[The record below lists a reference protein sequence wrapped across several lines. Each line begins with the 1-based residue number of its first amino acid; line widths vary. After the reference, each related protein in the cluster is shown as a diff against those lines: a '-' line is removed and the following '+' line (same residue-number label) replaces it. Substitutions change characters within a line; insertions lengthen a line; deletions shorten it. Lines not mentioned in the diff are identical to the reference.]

1 MCVLL
6 LLITFKFLSF
16 ICVCMYSHTC
26 IPLRR
31 HSNYPGKV
39 KNVRSSHNYARKS
52 LKSPGFPSPL
62 TPNTGERGTLVFTS
76 AGMIGVL
83 AWGGDGGERLF
94 ITDSHPVVFEIIN
107 LLSLMN

>member
-1 MCVLL
+1 MY
-6 LLITFKFLSF
+6 
-16 ICVCMYSHTC
+16 VCIH
-26 IPLRR
+26 IPA
-31 HSNYPGKV
+31 YPSEGTVTTLEKS
-39 KNVRSSHNYARKS
+39 KMVRSSHNYARKS
-52 LKSPGFPSPL
+52 LKSPGFPSSL
-62 TPNTGERGTLVFTS
+62 TPNTEGRGTLVFTS